1 MRFLIQLPPGQNCA
15 LPCTG
20 LRALRGRFC
29 RTGYD
34 EFHTHTIHWNV
45 APSHLDPSPPYLS
58 DVDFFCLFSVRMIPR
73 LIVLTLDIIL
83 QILQGCFICPQKYL
97 LSTIGIQ
104 GTGLGA
110 KGAKP

>member
-1 MRFLIQLPPGQNCA
+1 
-15 LPCTG
+15 
-20 LRALRGRFC
+20 
-29 RTGYD
+29 
-34 EFHTHTIHWNV
+34 
-45 APSHLDPSPPYLS
+45 
-58 DVDFFCLFSVRMIPR
+58 MIPR
-73 LIVLTLDIIL
+73 LVVLTLDVIL